1 MGFSAALLLDGQGRA
16 VALAPDDPE
25 MHGLEIASKYQHLSS
40 ALAGERAVSDIV
52 PSAVKADP
60 IVAFALPL
68 SGGSSGV
75 LSSGFSLEDS
85 PLKAFLERQ
94 PIPAT
99 RGYILDSNS
108 IVIVSAG
115 DGSAASGD
123 SLDLT
128 ASPDGASASGGR
140 LVAAS
145 PIAGT
150 KWTYVLD
157 APLSSVLAPAS
168 TSEPTEWVLLVGLA
182 AATLA
187 GLMVA
192 AGALASRG
200 QAREQQ
206 AEADRRFRL
215 TVKHAPVGMSMV
227 SLDYKFVEPN
237 NRLCTMLGYPVDE
250 LELKTFV
257 DVTHPEDLDL
267 DLALL
272 KQLLDGEIVTYDLA
286 KRYLRRDGTV
296 LWGRLTVSVVRDKSG
311 QPHYFVSQ
319 IEDVTNM
326 RAAQAQLEHRALY
339 DPLTGMANRGLLV
352 DRLTSALDD
361 TRKTVTLAV
370 GFVDLDH
377 FKQINDTHG
386 HHAGDAVLKAV
397 AHRLRNSVRA
407 GDTVAR
413 MGGDEFIILL
423 TDVES
428 LEAATMVMDR
438 ARRAVEQPIEVD
450 GNSLTVSV
458 SGGLVYA
465 NPGDSPETL
474 LRNSDAA
481 LYAAKD
487 AGRGRIEIYN
497 SALGSHVAS
506 QRTLEDDLLTAIQR
520 DQFELHYQPIVDLAD
535 GRTVAFEA
543 LVRWRHPIHGL
554 LMPGDFIHLAEESY
568 RIIDLGA
575 LVVQHAC
582 RFLAD
587 HPDAAWKVFVNV
599 SPRQLGRDLSGVIDR
614 ELVSSGVPAT
624 RLGIEITENGVL
636 NATGSSLAEMTQ
648 LRELGIDILVDDFGT
663 GYSALSS
670 LMTTP
675 ITGIKLDRSFT
686 ARLGQ
691 DGTADGIASSMASLI
706 RRLSLHGVAEGI
718 ETVEQV
724 ELALNHG
731 WQYGQG
737 YHLARPL
744 PAELLDAEL
753 FLPRPHVPEL
763 AAVFKT

>member
-1 MGFSAALLLDGQGRA
+1 
-16 VALAPDDPE
+16 
-25 MHGLEIASKYQHLSS
+25 
-40 ALAGERAVSDIV
+40 
-52 PSAVKADP
+52 
-60 IVAFALPL
+60 
-68 SGGSSGV
+68 
-75 LSSGFSLEDS
+75 
-85 PLKAFLERQ
+85 
-94 PIPAT
+94 
-99 RGYILDSNS
+99 
-108 IVIVSAG
+108 
-115 DGSAASGD
+115 
-123 SLDLT
+123 
-128 ASPDGASASGGR
+128 
-140 LVAAS
+140 
-145 PIAGT
+145 
-150 KWTYVLD
+150 
-157 APLSSVLAPAS
+157 
-168 TSEPTEWVLLVGLA
+168 
-182 AATLA
+182 
-187 GLMVA
+187 
-192 AGALASRG
+192 
-200 QAREQQ
+200 
-206 AEADRRFRL
+206 
-215 TVKHAPVGMSMV
+215 
-227 SLDYKFVEPN
+227 
-237 NRLCTMLGYPVDE
+237 MLGYPVDE

-286 KRYLRRDGTV
+286 KRYLRSDGTV

-339 DPLTGMANRGLLV
+339 DPLTGLANRGLLV

-763 AAVFKT
+763 AAVFRT